1 VTGVIGRS
9 VESIT
14 GALRAV
20 FTAEAVASADGFL
33 QRRDPRVTVVAVTG
47 LALAVVITRTP
58 VVMLAI
64 AAVTLALARLSAVPL
79 DRLLRRV
86 AVVPLVSALIVLP
99 QAVLLPGDVLV
110 AGFGL
115 AVTDAGVAYVVV
127 FTLRVGVG
135 VALLSLIVLTT
146 PFSAVIAAMRG
157 LRVPVALVW
166 VIAITYRYLFLFF
179 DELQRLVLARNS
191 RTTARETL
199 RGGWR
204 DGRRL
209 AGTFLLR
216 TLDRG
221 ERVGRGMRA
230 RGGARAPSPYARQP
244 SADAGDY
251 ALLAVA
257 AVAVIGSGVV
267 RWGP

>member
-1 VTGVIGRS
+1 MTGVVGRS

-14 GALRAV
+14 GALRVV
-20 FTAEAVASADGFL
+20 FTAEQVATSDGLL
-33 QRRDPRVTVVAVTG
+33 QRRDPRVMLVAVAG
-47 LALAVVITRTP
+47 LALAVMITRT
-58 VVMLAI
+58 L
-64 AAVTLALARLSAVPL
+64 AVTLAFAALTVALAWLSAVPL
-79 DRLLRRV
+79 RRLVARS

-99 QAVLLPGDVLV
+99 QTVLLPGEVL
-110 AGFGL
+110 ASAFGL
-115 AVTDAGVAYVVV
+115 TVTEAGITYVVL

-146 PFSAVIAAMRG
+146 PFSAVVAAMRQ
-157 LRVPVALVW
+157 LRIPVALVW

-191 RTTARETL
+191 RTKGESTL
-199 RGGWR
+199 RGSWR

-209 AGTFLLR
+209 VGTFLLR

-230 RGGARAPSPYARQP
+230 RGGAQAPAPYKRSRAL
-244 SADAGDY
+244 DAVDY
-251 ALLAVA
+251 ALLGVA
-257 AVAVIGSGVV
+257 AVAIVGSGVI
-267 RWGP
+267 RWGL

>member
-20 FTAEAVASADGFL
+20 FTAEQVAAADGVL
-33 QRRDPRVTVVAVTG
+33 QRRDPRVTLVAVAG
-47 LALAVVITRTP
+47 LAVAVMITRT
-58 VVMLAI
+58 I
-64 AAVTLALARLSAVPL
+64 AVTLVFAGLTLALAWLSSVPL
-79 DRLLRRV
+79 RRLLARA

-99 QAVLLPGDVLV
+99 QAVLLPGEVL
-110 AGFGL
+110 ASAFGL
-115 AVTDAGVAYVVV
+115 AVTDAGIAYVVL

-146 PFSAVIAAMRG
+146 PFSAIIAA
-157 LRVPVALVW
+157 LRQLWVPVALVW
-166 VIAITYRYLFLFF
+166 VIAVTYRYLFLFF

-191 RTTARETL
+191 RTRGEATL

-204 DGRRL
+204 DGRRV

-230 RGGARAPSPYARQP
+230 RGGGRPPSPYGRSQ
-244 SADAGDY
+244 SVDAADY
-251 ALLAVA
+251 ALLVVA
-257 AVAVIGSGVV
+257 AAAVVSSGVV
-267 RWGP
+267 RWGL

>member
-1 VTGVIGRS
+1 VTGVVGRS

-14 GALRAV
+14 AALRAV
-20 FTAEAVASADGFL
+20 FTAEQVAATDGFL
-33 QRRDPRVTVVAVTG
+33 QRRDPRVTLVAVAG
-47 LALAVVITRTP
+47 LALAVMITRTIP
-58 VVMLAI
+58 VTLGFAGL
-64 AAVTLALARLSAVPL
+64 TLALALLSAVPL
-79 DRLLRRV
+79 RRLFARA

-99 QAVLLPGDVLV
+99 QAVLLPGEVV
-110 AGFGL
+110 ASAFGL
-115 AVTDAGVAYVVV
+115 AITDAGVAYVVL

-146 PFSAVIAAMRG
+146 PFSAVVAALRQ

-179 DELQRLVLARNS
+179 DELQRLILARNS
-191 RTTARETL
+191 RTKGEATL

-204 DGRRL
+204 DGRRV

-230 RGGARAPSPYARQP
+230 RGGARPPSPYRR
-244 SADAGDY
+244 SRSVDAGDY
-251 ALLAVA
+251 ALLIVA
-257 AVAVIGSGVV
+257 AVAVVGSGVI
-267 RWGP
+267 RWGL